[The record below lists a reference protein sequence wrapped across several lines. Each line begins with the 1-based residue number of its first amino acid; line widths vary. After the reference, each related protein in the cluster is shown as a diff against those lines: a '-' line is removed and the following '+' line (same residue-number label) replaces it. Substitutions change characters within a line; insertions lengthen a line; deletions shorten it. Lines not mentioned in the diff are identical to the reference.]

1 MKRIFCFLFV
11 IILCFC
17 SVSVFAEEIEDNSVS
32 LDESV
37 VDIIQEEQIDDT
49 NNSLDLES
57 KIDYLN
63 ETLTKIYI
71 YVFLYFYIFLTFKF
85 FELYYRL
92 FDRIV

>member
-1 MKRIFCFLFV
+1 MKKIFCFLFV

-49 NNSLDLES
+49 NNSLELES

-71 YVFLYFYIFLTFKF
+71 YVSLYFYIFLFFKF